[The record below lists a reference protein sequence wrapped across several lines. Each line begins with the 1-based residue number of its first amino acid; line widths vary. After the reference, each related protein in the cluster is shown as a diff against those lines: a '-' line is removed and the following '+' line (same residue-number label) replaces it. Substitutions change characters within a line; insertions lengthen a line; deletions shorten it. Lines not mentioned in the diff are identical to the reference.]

1 MSSVFLDTATIGKVP
16 LENID
21 FKSQNLEEGTI
32 IEASVE
38 KCNEDGKVILNV
50 DDSIKF
56 KVDKSSVFLNED
68 GKVKFEVKALENGKT
83 VLRQI
88 KETAVYENAVKSE
101 SIVVSDLYLTEDN
114 LKYAQF
120 LKENGNSITAESI
133 KALKEIKKSIDYIS
147 NNIDERSIEKLI
159 KTGLDAGKLTPD
171 ALARFVYEV
180 KNNSFSFSRVSDE
193 EAEIK
198 ADEYI
203 KAMKDEQSNIQNDKD
218 AVSINEE
225 NKSYKTEDTLIDNK
239 NTEIFEDNRENS
251 KDIKTENNV
260 SNKESK
266 TEEKE
271 EKTLDVKETV
281 SDESRTEKFQE
292 NSEKIKSDENEKSEL
307 NNNYINKN
315 KPASIIELE
324 NRIKAIL
331 SKNVYKDYSKNNS
344 FKQNDKTETEVKND
358 VKSNTDS
365 EIKSNNI
372 ENDIK
377 SDIKAN
383 ITEKENNI
391 KNDIKV
397 NDTESEIKENIKTE
411 NVEQNDKSHEIN
423 SKNGINDKN
432 GYFKLD
438 LKNNYYMLKNM
449 ANLYS
454 HGYNDGIK
462 DITNAFINSSNENI
476 LDYEQ
481 AVDKN
486 NNVITDTESAITS
499 EKVVID
505 TVDSTKVEKEVDLD
519 NKQEIKE
526 EEVKEETKPV
536 DKEEVKKE
544 EIKEEIKEETKPVD
558 KEEIKEETADS
569 EKTKVNNDEKIKIS
583 DEEKKA
589 IIKNLIKADVPV
601 TEKNIEIIYKF
612 IKKFENI
619 DNIDEKTA
627 LKVIKNNEEI
637 TFESI
642 YIAEYTPDIKNEKES
657 ISDEDLKQLIPQI
670 EKIFEREG
678 IENNSENIRKAELFI
693 KNEIPL
699 TKESFEKL
707 EFLQNIKQDFDDLLY
722 KAAEG
727 LKQDKKPEQAELIN
741 EEPTLDYKQEL
752 FSKYEDIINKIPKFT
767 ETTIQN
773 VISKNE
779 LVSLD
784 NLNKQFEDSNEY
796 EYNEEIDIVTKEYS
810 NISNDKS
817 ENENNNNENNNNENE
832 NNNISAE
839 AITAKKQLAQIQ
851 LKLTTE
857 AALRLS
863 STGIDINVMPV
874 KQAVEELE
882 KLEREIYESTL
893 KTAGAE
899 PISENVEKMENL
911 YKKLESLAPSNITT
925 NVYKEI
931 INNEIEFNID
941 SIDNLVNQPGAEK
954 VLYTLDALATIP
966 MAKYGDSF
974 QKALGDVPHIL
985 EINGIEV
992 NEENI
997 NAAKI
1002 LSRNEMD
1009 ITNNNITEVK
1019 TVDLKM
1025 DKVYDTLHPMIAA
1038 NMIKE
1043 GLNPAEMYIDDVLKY
1058 IKNFEND
1065 YGQDTRDKIASNIL
1079 DMEKIDNI
1087 TKEER
1092 DAVVAVYRMLSAIEK
1107 YDSAAIGVA
1116 VKSNV
1121 SLTLGNLMEAAKE
1134 YESTKKGG
1142 VNIEV
1147 DEKFGEA
1154 QKHIIPENNIIHSMK
1169 KAVERNNDER
1179 RNDDANRSFYD
1190 REDINKN
1197 QEELN
1202 SSETAFTEK
1211 QIEYVKMV
1219 FDEIIDY
1226 SKPEKI
1232 LELVKSVPDF
1242 KSSSLEKTLS
1252 KLKNAVSERTDIDSR
1267 TVKEIIKQIKEMS
1280 DTSSSTVEW
1289 MNKNNIPV
1297 TMANL
1302 QIVSGLIKNPFKNGK
1317 EIEKLE
1323 KKISHIKGGLSKNI
1337 PSTALEELK
1346 NGKSLEEIIDDVSK
1360 DVDEIEKKV
1369 IETASENDIDLM
1381 LKQTNYIKRATKLQS
1396 ELNKNS
1402 EGQYQFPVRLSDGSV
1417 TDVNMYVINGAK
1429 GNDTKTFMAFETQS
1443 LGIVQVK
1450 MEMKKDGVSLHIGA
1464 ENKDAADTLKDYQN
1478 VLYSLIKDTG
1488 FEISDVSFYKQSD
1501 LNKSES
1507 NGTEK
1512 IFTGN
1517 FDENVKYFDN
1527 MYEIII

>member
-1 MSSVFLDTATIGKVP
+1 M
-16 LENID
+16 
-21 FKSQNLEEGTI
+21 
-32 IEASVE
+32 
-38 KCNEDGKVILNV
+38 
-50 DDSIKF
+50 
-56 KVDKSSVFLNED
+56 
-68 GKVKFEVKALENGKT
+68 
-83 VLRQI
+83 
-88 KETAVYENAVKSE
+88 
-101 SIVVSDLYLTEDN
+101 
-114 LKYAQF
+114 
-120 LKENGNSITAESI
+120 
-133 KALKEIKKSIDYIS
+133 
-147 NNIDERSIEKLI
+147 
-159 KTGLDAGKLTPD
+159 
-171 ALARFVYEV
+171 
-180 KNNSFSFSRVSDE
+180 
-193 EAEIK
+193 
-198 ADEYI
+198 
-203 KAMKDEQSNIQNDKD
+203 
-218 AVSINEE
+218 
-225 NKSYKTEDTLIDNK
+225 
-239 NTEIFEDNRENS
+239 
-251 KDIKTENNV
+251 
-260 SNKESK
+260 
-266 TEEKE
+266 
-271 EKTLDVKETV
+271 
-281 SDESRTEKFQE
+281 
-292 NSEKIKSDENEKSEL
+292 
-307 NNNYINKN
+307 
-315 KPASIIELE
+315 
-324 NRIKAIL
+324 
-331 SKNVYKDYSKNNS
+331 
-344 FKQNDKTETEVKND
+344 
-358 VKSNTDS
+358 
-365 EIKSNNI
+365 
-372 ENDIK
+372 
-377 SDIKAN
+377 
-383 ITEKENNI
+383 
-391 KNDIKV
+391 
-397 NDTESEIKENIKTE
+397 
-411 NVEQNDKSHEIN
+411 
-423 SKNGINDKN
+423 
-432 GYFKLD
+432 
-438 LKNNYYMLKNM
+438 
-449 ANLYS
+449 
-454 HGYNDGIK
+454 
-462 DITNAFINSSNENI
+462 
-476 LDYEQ
+476 
-481 AVDKN
+481 
-486 NNVITDTESAITS
+486 
-499 EKVVID
+499 
-505 TVDSTKVEKEVDLD
+505 
-519 NKQEIKE
+519 
-526 EEVKEETKPV
+526 
-536 DKEEVKKE
+536 
-544 EIKEEIKEETKPVD
+544 
-558 KEEIKEETADS
+558 
-569 EKTKVNNDEKIKIS
+569 
-583 DEEKKA
+583 
-589 IIKNLIKADVPV
+589 
-601 TEKNIEIIYKF
+601 
-612 IKKFENI
+612 
-619 DNIDEKTA
+619 
-627 LKVIKNNEEI
+627 
-637 TFESI
+637 
-642 YIAEYTPDIKNEKES
+642 
-657 ISDEDLKQLIPQI
+657 
-670 EKIFEREG
+670 
-678 IENNSENIRKAELFI
+678 FI

-741 EEPTLDYKQEL
+741 EEPTLEYKQEL
-752 FSKYEDIINKIPKFT
+752 FSKYEDIISKIPKFT

-773 VISKNE
+773 VINKNE
-779 LVSLD
+779 LISLD
-784 NLNKQFEDSNEY
+784 NLNKQFENSDEY
-796 EYNEEIDIVTKEYS
+796 VHNDETDIVTKEYS
-810 NISNDKS
+810 NVSNDKIEI
-817 ENENNNNENNNNENE
+817 ENKNDNENE

-911 YKKLESLAPSNITT
+911 YKKLDSLAPSNITT

-941 SIDNLVNQPGAEK
+941 SIDNLVNQSGAEK

-992 NEENI
+992 NEDNI

-1019 TVDLKM
+1019 TVDLKI
-1025 DKVYDTLHPMIAA
+1025 DKVYDTLHPIIAA

-1043 GLNPAEMYIDDVLKY
+1043 GLNPAEMHIDDVLKY

-1079 DMEKIDNI
+1079 DMEKLDNI

-1107 YDSAAIGVA
+1107 YDSAAIGA
-1116 VKSNV
+1116 AIKSNI

-1147 DEKFGEA
+1147 DEKFGET
-1154 QKHIIPENNIIHSMK
+1154 QEHIIPENNIIHSIK
-1169 KAVERNNDER
+1169 KAAKRNNDEG
-1179 RNDDANRSFYD
+1179 RNDNANRSFD
-1190 REDINKN
+1190 NREDINKN
-1197 QEELN
+1197 QSELNSN

-1211 QIEYVKMV
+1211 QTEYVKMV

-1252 KLKNAVSERTDIDSR
+1252 KLKNSISERNDIDSN

-1280 DTSSSTVEW
+1280 GTSSSTIEW
-1289 MNKNNIPV
+1289 MNKNDIPV

-1323 KKISHIKGGLSKNI
+1323 KKISHIKGSLSKNI
-1337 PSTALEELK
+1337 PSAALEQLK

-1429 GNDTKTFMAFETQS
+1429 GSDTKTFMAFETQS
-1443 LGIVQVK
+1443 LGVVQVK
-1450 MEMKKDGVSLHIGA
+1450 MEIKKDGVSLHIGA
-1464 ENKDAADTLKDYQN
+1464 ENKDSADTLKDYQN
-1478 VLYSLIKDTG
+1478 VLYSLIKETG
-1488 FEISDVSFYKQSD
+1488 FEISDVSFYRQND
-1501 LNKSES
+1501 LDESKS